1 MSLVNWV
8 YVVEYDLPTSNPSRR
23 AYFYEKVHTM
33 LNKYYGKDK
42 VRLSTFSCYI
52 SEDEELAKKFFGIAT
67 EFCTRATIY
76 KAQELERFK
85 K

>member
-1 MSLVNWV
+1 
-8 YVVEYDLPTSNPSRR
+8 
-23 AYFYEKVHTM
+23 M